1 MVWKEMGYGI
11 MSWVD
16 SLKESIPEYAKD
28 IKLNL
33 DAVIN
38 RSTIDPEHAT
48 YLSIAAAFATG
59 NSKLLS
65 FIVANA
71 NDEVE
76 KNAALTA
83 GSIMAQNNVWYPY
96 LEMANDSNLKGL
108 PAQLRMN
115 AISSHGGTTKGKFEA
130 YSLASSIIGKCHFCV
145 KAHYETLKEEGYSV
159 EQLRDIGRIAATI
172 NALSKI
178 LSA

>member
-1 MVWKEMGYGI
+1 MT
-11 MSWVD
+11 WVEQL
-16 SLKESIPEYAKD
+16 SENLPEYAKD
-28 IKLNL
+28 IRLNL

-38 RSTIDPEHAT
+38 RSSIDSEQAL

-59 NSKLLS
+59 NSKLLT
-65 FIVANA
+65 FLVANA
-71 NDEVE
+71 TDEIE

-83 GSIMAQNNVWYPY
+83 GAIMAQNNVWYPY
-96 LEMANDSNLKGL
+96 LEMADDANLKGL

-130 YSLASSIIGKCHFCV
+130 YSLASSIVGKCHFCV
-145 KAHYETLKEEGYSV
+145 KAHYETLKKEGYSI
-159 EQLRDIGRIAATI
+159 EQLRDIGRIAATM

>member
-1 MVWKEMGYGI
+1 MT
-11 MSWVD
+11 WVGQ
-16 SLKESIPEYAKD
+16 LNENLPEYAKD
-28 IKLNL
+28 IRLNL

-38 RSTIDPEHAT
+38 RSSVDPDHAL

-59 NSKLLS
+59 NSKLLTFLVS
-65 FIVANA
+65 NA
-71 NDEVE
+71 TDEVE
-76 KNAALTA
+76 KNAALSA
-83 GSIMAQNNVWYPY
+83 GAIMAQNNVWYPY
-96 LEMANDSNLKGL
+96 IEMADDASLKGL

-130 YSLASSIIGKCHFCV
+130 YSLASSIVGKCHFCV
-145 KAHYETLKEEGYSV
+145 KAHYETLKQEGYGV

>member
-1 MVWKEMGYGI
+1 MT
-11 MSWVD
+11 WVGQ
-16 SLKESIPEYAKD
+16 LNENLPEYAKD
-28 IKLNL
+28 IRLNL

-38 RSTIDPEHAT
+38 RSTLDPEHAL
-48 YLSIAAAFATG
+48 YLSIAAAFATS
-59 NSKLLS
+59 NSKLLA
-65 FIVANA
+65 FLVASA
-71 NDEVE
+71 TDEVE

-83 GSIMAQNNVWYPY
+83 GAIMAQNNVWYPFI
-96 LEMANDSNLKGL
+96 EMADDVNLKGL

-115 AISSHGGTTKGKFEA
+115 AISSHGGTTKAKFEA

-145 KAHYETLKEEGYSV
+145 KAHYETLKQEGYNI

-172 NALSKI
+172 NALSKV

>member
-1 MVWKEMGYGI
+1 ML
-11 MSWVD
+11 WVD
-16 SLKESIPEYAKD
+16 QLKDSLPEYAKD

-59 NSKLLS
+59 NSKLLT
-65 FIVANA
+65 FIVASA
-71 NDEVE
+71 TDEVE

-83 GSIMAQNNVWYPY
+83 GAIMAQNNVWYPY
-96 LEMANDSNLKGL
+96 IEMADDPNLKGL

-145 KAHYETLKEEGYSV
+145 KAHYETLKEEGYTV

-172 NALSKI
+172 NALAKI

>member
-1 MVWKEMGYGI
+1 

-16 SLKESIPEYAKD
+16 QLKESIPEYAKD

-38 RSTIDPEHAT
+38 RSEIDPDYALH
-48 YLSIAAAFATG
+48 IAIASAFATG
-59 NSKLLS
+59 NSKLLAFLVGNS
-65 FIVANA
+65 TNEIER
-71 NDEVE
+71 D
-76 KNAALTA
+76 AALGA
-83 GSIMAQNNVWYPY
+83 GAIMAQNNVWYPFI
-96 LEMANDSNLKGL
+96 EMADDPNLKGL

-115 AISSHGGTTKGKFEA
+115 AISAHGGTTKAKFEA

-145 KAHYETLKEEGYSV
+145 KAHYETLKEEGYTV
-159 EQLRDIGRIAATI
+159 EQLRDIGRISATI

>member
-1 MVWKEMGYGI
+1 
-11 MSWVD
+11 MSWVGQ
-16 SLKESIPEYAKD
+16 LNENLPEYAKD
-28 IKLNL
+28 IRLNL

-38 RSTIDPEHAT
+38 RSSIDSEHAL

-59 NSKLLS
+59 NSKLLT
-65 FIVANA
+65 FLVANA
-71 NDEVE
+71 TDEVE

-83 GSIMAQNNVWYPY
+83 GAIMAQNNVWYPY
-96 LEMANDSNLKGL
+96 IEMADDANLKGL

-115 AISSHGGTTKGKFEA
+115 AITSHGGTTKGKFEA

-145 KAHYETLKEEGYSV
+145 KAHYETLKEEGYTV